1 MHELSVCQAM
11 IDQVEIIARREN
23 AAQVMAIHLG
33 IGPLS
38 GVEPQLLEQAFY
50 IARAGTIA
58 SDADLLIESLPIRV
72 SCQQC
77 GQITDASPARLICG
91 NCGDWHT
98 SVVSGDELMLAH
110 VELIRN
116 KQNVQDDSENTVQ
129 FGG

>member
-11 IDQVEIIARREN
+11 IDQVETIARQEN
-23 AAQVMAIHLG
+23 AMQVVVIHLG

-38 GVEPQLLEQAFY
+38 GVEPQLLEQAFF

-58 SDADLLIESLPIRV
+58 SDAELLIENLPVRV

-77 GQITDASPARLICG
+77 GQVTDALPARLICG

-98 SVVSGDELMLAH
+98 SVVSGDELQLAH

-116 KQNVQDDSENTVQ
+116 KKSVQDDSENRVQ